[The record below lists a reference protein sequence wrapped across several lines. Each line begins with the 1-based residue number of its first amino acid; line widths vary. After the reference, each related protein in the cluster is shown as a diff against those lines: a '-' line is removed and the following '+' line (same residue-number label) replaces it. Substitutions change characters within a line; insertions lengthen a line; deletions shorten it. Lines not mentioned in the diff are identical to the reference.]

1 MLYMER
7 LRVRRVGNS
16 LGVLFPKELVAR
28 KDLRLDDDV
37 LVEVEKPPSIES
49 VIGALRYLGMTVDE
63 MNDLTNEGEDI

>member
-16 LGVLFPKELVAR
+16 LGVLFPKGLVAR
-28 KDLRLDDDV
+28 KNLRLDDDV
-37 LVEVEKPPSIES
+37 FIEVEKPPSIDS
-49 VIGALRYLGMTVDE
+49 VIGTLRYLGMTVDE